1 MNEKHFEII
10 GKASR
15 DFIKSV
21 DSIIPEIQAE
31 AERDKSFADFV
42 QRDRQAARREYAA
55 KIINDGAAAAK
66 RTAQAEIDAMRSAFK
81 KYMTTTKDPGALQS
95 LQALISGGVELSPA
109 EVEAFAATGDYATLR
124 LLEPHSKGRVKA
136 PGLEEFDRDMK
147 ELALYFDGLSSY
159 CGPACELADYT
170 TARYFGMP
178 PKTAGTV
185 VKGRADNFQATLEEI
200 ATRWNV
206 VKED

>member
-95 LQALISGGVELSPA
+95 LQALISG
-109 EVEAFAATGDYATLR
+109 AATGDYATLR
-124 LLEPHSKGRVKA
+124 LLEPHSRGRVKA
-136 PGLEEFDRDMK
+136 PDLTRFETDMK
-147 ELALYFDGLSSY
+147 ELALYFDGLACY

-170 TARYFGMP
+170 TARHFGLP
-178 PKTAGTV
+178 SRTGGTI
-185 VKGRADNFQATLEEI
+185 VKGKADHFQATLDEI
-200 ATRWNV
+200 ATRWSI